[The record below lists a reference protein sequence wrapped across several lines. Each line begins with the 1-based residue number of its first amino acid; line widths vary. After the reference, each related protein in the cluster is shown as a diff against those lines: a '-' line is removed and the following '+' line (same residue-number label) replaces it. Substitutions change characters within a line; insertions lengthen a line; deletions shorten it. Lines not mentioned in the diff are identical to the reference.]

1 LSILAPGS
9 LDRTCERASGSHERS
24 RSGLGSRRKNG
35 GLPSST
41 GREAGFDFPGFAGMM
56 VLTPPPGRITA
67 GGERR
72 FQGDDMSADG
82 RTSYSRARR
91 ELMLA
96 AAALW
101 LCFGFVLPLLASQ
114 VPAINV
120 FGVVIGFASMATI
133 SIVALVVALFWFAAR
148 QNTLEMAEDE

>member
-1 LSILAPGS
+1 
-9 LDRTCERASGSHERS
+9 
-24 RSGLGSRRKNG
+24 
-35 GLPSST
+35 
-41 GREAGFDFPGFAGMM
+41 
-56 VLTPPPGRITA
+56 
-67 GGERR
+67 
-72 FQGDDMSADG
+72 MSADG

-120 FGVVIGFASMATI
+120 FGVVLGFASMATI
-133 SIVALVVALFWFAAR
+133 SVIALVVALFWYANR
-148 QNTLEMAEDE
+148 QNALDHAEDK